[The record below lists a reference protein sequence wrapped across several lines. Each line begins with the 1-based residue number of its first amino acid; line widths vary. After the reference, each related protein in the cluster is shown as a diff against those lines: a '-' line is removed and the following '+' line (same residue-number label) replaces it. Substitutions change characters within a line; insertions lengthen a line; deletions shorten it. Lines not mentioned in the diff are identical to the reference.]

1 MEGSSG
7 SFVSSIGQYRKFA
20 NKFQCSQCYTNFVT
34 EVQLKHHMNIHLDH
48 DLKYVQCVGKDS
60 HSHRSHLKVHTRT
73 LQVWKHICF
82 CKNS

>member
-7 SFVSSIGQYRKFA
+7 SLVSSIGQDRKFA

-34 EVQLKHHMNIHLDH
+34 KVQLKHHMNIHLGH

-60 HSHRSHLKVHTRT
+60 HRHRSHLKVHKRT
-73 LQVWKHICF
+73 LHVWKNICF